1 MEYKDFSSWPAVYE
15 LRFVEVISAINVLIF
30 TIFLTWNYFYGRV
43 LVWLGYLSPNQWSLP
58 GLTTQ
63 RENKAFGSDALW
75 ELNLEVSPLIHQQ
88 SEATP
93 HPFLFIEVV
102 EYGALYP
109 AISIFS
115 FSNSRDLGAFRKLG
129 LSKLRD

>member
-15 LRFVEVISAINVLIF
+15 LRFVEVISAINVLVF

-63 RENKAFGSDALW
+63 RENKALVNDPKGKQGIWFRCLVGA
-75 ELNLEVSPLIHQQ
+75 EPGGFIANPPTIRGY
-88 SEATP
+88 TP
-93 HPFLFIEVV
+93 
-102 EYGALYP
+102 
-109 AISIFS
+109 S
-115 FSNSRDLGAFRKLG
+115 FPVH
-129 LSKLRD
+129 